1 MPTIE
6 QAVSGY
12 RKLRDQKKEVTD
24 KHKEEL
30 APYNDK
36 MEKIENWLGLQLQTQ
51 KAESIK
57 TAEGTVYTT
66 KTSSVKIGDWET
78 ALHYIVEHGLF
89 HMLERKLSP
98 KDVAA
103 FVEEEKSNFPGTTI
117 TNNTNV
123 RVRK

>member
-24 KHKEEL
+24 RHKEEVG
-30 APYNDK
+30 PYNEK
-36 MEKIENWLGLQLQTQ
+36 MEKIENWLGLQLQQ
-51 KAESIK
+51 QEAESIK

-78 ALHYIVEHGLF
+78 ALSYIIEHGLF

-98 KDVAA
+98 KDIAA
-103 FVEEEKSNFPGTTI
+103 FVEEEQSDFPGTKI
-117 TNNTNV
+117 TFNTNV